1 MTWNRL
7 EFTIIRMTTQILSR
21 QRLSNQ
27 IYDILKDMIA
37 DYRFNPGARINV
49 EQIAKEVGASRTP
62 VWEAVHRLIQEGL
75 LENIPNRGVFMVT
88 LKPEKAIELYEVRDA
103 LEGLAARLAA
113 ASIDAKILKKMKKS
127 IEEQEKAVQN
137 EDLVSYSQLDYEF
150 HALVYEASRNKTL
163 QEMLHAVK
171 NKMRPIALHI
181 SPALADLYSDH
192 VDIYEALKDRE
203 PHRTEAAFNRHNSRM
218 IELIEKSVGSDA
230 WKEVGEDKGK
240 DKRKG

>member
-1 MTWNRL
+1 
-7 EFTIIRMTTQILSR
+7 MTTQVLSR

-27 IYDILKDMIA
+27 IYDILKDMIS

-88 LKPEKAIELYEVRDA
+88 TKPEKAIELYEVRDA

-127 IEEQEKAVQN
+127 IEEQEKVVENQ
-137 EDLVSYSQLDYEF
+137 DLVGYSQLDYEF

-163 QEMLHAVK
+163 QEMLQAVK
-171 NKMRPIALHI
+171 NKMRPIALHLN
-181 SPALADLYSDH
+181 PVLVDLYSDH
-192 VDIYEALKDRE
+192 VDIYEALKDHD
-203 PHRTEAAFNRHNSRM
+203 PHRTQAAFNRHNSRM

-230 WKEVGEDKGK
+230 WKEVGEDKSKGK
-240 DKRKG
+240 KKG

>member
-1 MTWNRL
+1 MT
-7 EFTIIRMTTQILSR
+7 QVLSR

-27 IYDILKDMIA
+27 IYDILKEMIA

-49 EQIAKEVGASRTP
+49 EQVAKEVGASRTP

-113 ASIDAKILKKMKKS
+113 ENIDAKILKKIKKS
-127 IEEQEKAVQN
+127 IEDQARTVEK
-137 EDLVSYSQLDYEF
+137 EDLVGYSQFDYEF
-150 HALVYEASRNKTL
+150 HALVYEASRNKAL
-163 QEMLHAVK
+163 QEMLNAVK
-171 NKMRPIALHI
+171 SKMRPIALHLE
-181 SPALADLYSDH
+181 PVLADLYRDH
-192 VDIYEALKDRE
+192 VEIYESLNDRD
-203 PHRTEAAFNRHNSRM
+203 PHRAQAAFNRHNLRM
-218 IELIEKSVGSDA
+218 IELIQKSVDSDA

-240 DKRKG
+240 DKKSKG